1 MSPTLLNGIFVMLA
15 RTEVEKTF
23 EVYLSEISL

>member
-1 MSPTLLNGIFVMLA
+1 MSPTLLNGIFVILA
-15 RTEVEKTF
+15 RTELEKAV

>member
-1 MSPTLLNGIFVMLA
+1 MSPTLLNGVFVILA
-15 RTEVEKTF
+15 RTELEKTL